1 MAPESTAMIS
11 IRMTITVAIPAVAAV
26 TLALQVLHFPLVPVN
41 VQNVHDRL
49 TVCSIHHKVG

>member
-26 TLALQVLHFPLVPVN
+26 TLALEVLYTLSTSTY
-41 VQNVHDRL
+41 QCTNVHGTL
-49 TVCSIHHKVG
+49 CSIHTS

>member
-26 TLALQVLHFPLVPVN
+26 TLALQVLHFPLVPIN
-41 VQNVHDRL
+41 VQNVHGTL
-49 TVCSIHHKVG
+49 CSIHHKVA